1 MCKWLLIFWDNLH
14 FKNLS
19 NLLYFVY
26 VMLDGALFLPYISK
40 FGRVSYCMY
49 LFCVVSYSFE
59 NYLASTYV
67 HDLLSF
73 VCSMELLSY

>member
-1 MCKWLLIFWDNLH
+1 
-14 FKNLS
+14 
-19 NLLYFVY
+19 
-26 VMLDGALFLPYISK
+26 MLDGALFLPYISK

-73 VCSMELLSY
+73 VCSMELLSYSKCTPLHESILDFLPFCH